1 MPLAAEETEK
11 PCRPVLVFKQENS
24 NWHITSMADLHEKS
38 NVYTLFY
45 ILLDQKNKKE
55 VVSLS
60 CIEHFCWQ
68 WSQDFA
74 ALTEFVLLYYSEID
88 FFLNLLLKHLRKTK
102 DSSLPAF
109 LLRYQSFSK
118 CLDNFEFIITPIYHQ
133 QILKMTTAVRKS
145 NQKILDQWNLGT

>member
-1 MPLAAEETEK
+1 MPLAAEETGK

-74 ALTEFVLLYYSEID
+74 ALTEFVLLYYSEIE

>member
-1 MPLAAEETEK
+1 MPLAAEETGK

-74 ALTEFVLLYYSEID
+74 ALTEFVLLYYSEIE

-102 DSSLPAF
+102 DNSLPAF